1 MYMDKTLREMLENP
15 LVSEIAPDAISKWDL
30 SGEEFWNWTLQEIAD
45 KMGWN
50 CLERG
55 FMSLYTAAGRGK
67 YYWKLYSEEECAAE
81 PAKEG
86 RNLVWFPSEDICECM
101 EPDGGLAGGQAF
113 QRTGISCVHP
123 DLPGRG

>member
-50 CLERG
+50 SLERG

-67 YYWKLYSEEECAAE
+67 YYWKLYSEEVY
-81 PAKEG
+81 PAGAGG
-86 RNLVWFPSEDICECM
+86 RVCECM